1 MTDLTAIPRLARSL
15 ARVVEIART
24 LMKYGL
30 GDVLKKLDYDFVRRW
45 TRDTAVAR
53 LSEETREVRI
63 RLALTELG
71 TTFIKFGQVLST
83 RRDVIGH
90 ALGEELEKLQS
101 CVPADPFDVTR
112 ATLEAELKRPLAEL
126 FATFEEQPLASASIG
141 QVHRATLPD
150 GRRVAVKVQH
160 PGIARLVEDDTAILA
175 ELAALA
181 EKFLP
186 ELRTYRPVKL
196 VAEFERTLTREL
208 DFHRELRHLQ
218 LFRSAFSGDP
228 CVVFPEPLPTHST
241 GRVLT
246 MELLDGVPFNRTDEL
261 KAAGA
266 DFAALA
272 QRGAR
277 VFLDMVFRDGF
288 FHADPHPGNVLYL
301 RPTPERPD
309 GAIALLDAGMVG
321 RIDERLRGRIERG
334 VVAAIRKDSVALT
347 EQVIQV
353 GEVPAHFDA
362 AALQCEVADQ
372 LAFYHGM
379 PLEQFRL
386 GAALNELTDAVRRY
400 QVALPPTVA
409 MLLRMLVM
417 LEGTARTL
425 SPAFNFVEL
434 LKPYQ
439 RKLVMKKLSP
449 RRVFRRLSAA
459 VGDWDELVRTLPRQI
474 GTLFRSAQQQGLVVQ
489 LSHRHLEP
497 SVNRLVFGMMVSAL
511 FVGSA
516 MMWAFGAPPL
526 VWGASAFGVAGCAG
540 SALLGYRL
548 YRAILHTGTLEE
560 RDARE

>member
-24 LMKYGL
+24 LVKYGL
-30 GDVLKKLDYDFVRRW
+30 GDVLKKLDYNFVRRW
-45 TRDTAVAR
+45 TRDTEVAR
-53 LSEETREVRI
+53 LSEVTREARI

-83 RRDVIGH
+83 RRDVIGP

-101 CVPADPFDVTR
+101 GVPADPFDVTR

-126 FATFEEQPLASASIG
+126 FAEFDEVPLASASIG
-141 QVHRATLPD
+141 QVHRATLRD

-160 PGIARLVEDDTAILA
+160 PGIARRIEDDTAILA

-181 EKFLP
+181 ERFVP

-208 DFHRELRHLQ
+208 DFRRELRHLQ
-218 LFRSAFSGDP
+218 LFRQAFARDP
-228 CVVFPEPLPTHST
+228 CVVFPEPLPALST

-246 MELLDGVPFNRTDEL
+246 MELLDGTPFNRPDEL
-261 KAAGA
+261 RAAGA

-301 RPTPERPD
+301 RPTLERPG
-309 GAIALLDAGMVG
+309 GAIGLLDAGMVG
-321 RIDERLRGRIERG
+321 RIDERLRERIERG
-334 VVAAIRKDSVALT
+334 VVAAISKDSVALT
-347 EQVIQV
+347 EQVVQV

-379 PLEQFRL
+379 PLEQFQL
-386 GAALNELTDAVRRY
+386 GPALNEMTDAVRRY

-409 MLLRMLVM
+409 LLLRMLVM
-417 LEGTARTL
+417 LEGTGRTL
-425 SPAFNFVEL
+425 SPAFNLTEL
-434 LKPYQ
+434 LAPYQ
-439 RKLVMKKLSP
+439 RTLVMKKLSP
-449 RRVFRRLSAA
+449 RRLLRRLGTA
-459 VGDWDELVRTLPRQI
+459 VEDWDELLRSLPRRA
-474 GTLFRSAQQQGLVVQ
+474 GTLFRMVQQDGVSVQ
-489 LSHRHLEP
+489 LIHRHLEP

-511 FVGSA
+511 FVGSSL
-516 MMWAFGAPPL
+516 MWAFGAPPL
-526 VWGASAFGVAGCAG
+526 VWGASAFGVAGCAA
-540 SALLGYRL
+540 SAVLGYRL
-548 YRAILHTGTLEE
+548 YRAIQHTGRLEE
-560 RDARE
+560 RDEGE